1 MINAPIPINSP
12 YSAKGFYG
20 IQQSQ
25 LKPFTPNS
33 TSNLQTSRSLAGFG
47 VGLSLTS
54 SILNGINVLNS
65 VNGLNSQIE
74 DLKKAQDLK
83 IKQLNTALNQQ
94 KSVSSKQATELISQ
108 QASDVTKGG
117 MDLSSS
123 VFLTAINEVE
133 INKMNKDF
141 IADANITIEK
151 LNTLFNTKNQM
162 ENIFNIQQGMVAQ
175 GFGNFISA
183 GLGLFNLA
191 SLA

>member
-1 MINAPIPINSP
+1 MINAPLPINSP

-20 IQQSQ
+20 IQQSE
-25 LKPFTPNS
+25 LKPFAPNN
-33 TSNLQTSRSLAGFG
+33 TSNLQTNKVLAGIG

-54 SILNGINVLNS
+54 SILNGINILNS

-74 DLKKAQDLK
+74 DLKKVQNLK
-83 IKQLNTALNQQ
+83 IEQLNTALNQQ
-94 KSVSSKQATELISQ
+94 KSVSSKQATQLISQ
-108 QASDVTKGG
+108 QASDVTKSGI
-117 MDLSSS
+117 DLSSS

-133 INKMNKDF
+133 VNKMNKDF
-141 IADANITIEK
+141 IADTNVTIEK
-151 LNTLFNTKNQM
+151 LNTLFDTKNQM

-175 GFGNFISA
+175 GFNNFLSA